1 MKNIKKLSIVLTG
14 LILFL
19 GGCGANKN
27 QTVKKHKEVK
37 VESSESKT
45 ENSSII
51 KKNEEQISMN
61 DLSSPKMLAAAV
73 IDYAGNAHQE
83 GIWKDSTDAW
93 NQELNSPS
101 KQWTIMKRITNN
113 GVGMETFPTR
123 NIPDA
128 GAADSCPTTY
138 SENGDNIEIWESGK
152 TYNVSKQDL
161 VNYVNGKYKLP
172 NGQNSVNSVAKVKEM
187 ANAIEIKDAPQNSS
201 SSSSSQNTKVDTKN
215 LTTQQVDN
223 WVYQAMLKTYYT
235 GDDKPPKD
243 ALDFEQDTD
252 DSGCVEILV
261 HENHDSDWMKKRGA
275 QQGVNPTIAFFKVD
289 SQGNLQESTD
299 AGQTWQDTNI
309 PYPGN

>member
-1 MKNIKKLSIVLTG
+1 MKNIKKLSIVLMG

-19 GGCGANKN
+19 GGCGANEN

-45 ENSSII
+45 ESSSIV
-51 KKNEEQISMN
+51 KKNKEQISMN
-61 DLSSPKMLAAAV
+61 DLSSPKMLAATV

-113 GVGMETFPTR
+113 GVGMEAFPTR

-172 NGQNSVNSVAKVKEM
+172 NGQNSVNSVAKVKEI
-187 ANAIEIKDAPQNSS
+187 ANAIEIKDAPQTLS

-215 LTTQQVDN
+215 LTTQQVCDWIKDYCHSDGSN
-223 WVYQAMLKTYYT
+223 IDVEPQEIGTPSDHDGYAVFEVWVTN
-235 GDDKPPKD
+235 
-243 ALDFEQDTD
+243 
-252 DSGCVEILV
+252 DSGNKQLAGDCYRIDK
-261 HENHDSDWMKKRGA
+261 N
-275 QQGVNPTIAFFKVD
+275 
-289 SQGNLQESTD
+289 GNLQEAARTAISD
-299 AGQTWQDTNI
+299 MNSDQWQDTNFS
-309 PYPGN
+309 YPGN